1 MDKNLDNDDFSDLET
16 LFQETASTSKTKNP
30 RQIEEDPLRTWLRS
44 KLTPVHYL
52 TPKECQASSVQ
63 HGLSSVS
70 RRDKNRK
77 GQEEEARPDTPNPD
91 TDDPAL
97 WLLAP
102 IYAAGFI
109 TGVGVLWL
117 LGIITIP
124 MCPHNPSLNVSHH
137 MLNLK
142 LFIEMR

>member
-1 MDKNLDNDDFSDLET
+1 MEKNLDNDDFSDLET

-63 HGLSSVS
+63 YGLSSVS
-70 RRDKNRK
+70 RRDKTKK
-77 GQEEEARPDTPNPD
+77 GQEEEARPDSPNPD

-102 IYAAGFI
+102 IYAAGFV
-109 TGVGVLWL
+109 TGMGVLWL

-124 MCPHNPSLNVSHH
+124 MCPHSASLNVSYH

-142 LFIEMR
+142 PFVEMR

>member
-1 MDKNLDNDDFSDLET
+1 MEKNLDNDDFSDLET
-16 LFQETASTSKTKNP
+16 LFQETVSTSKTKNP

-63 HGLSSVS
+63 YGLSVS
-70 RRDKNRK
+70 RRDRTKK
-77 GQEEEARPDTPNPD
+77 GQEEEARPDTPNPEN
-91 TDDPAL
+91 DDPAL

-102 IYAAGFI
+102 IYGAGFI

-117 LGIITIP
+117 LGIVTIP
-124 MCPHNPSLNVSHH
+124 MCPHKPSLNVSYY

-142 LFIEMR
+142 LFEMR